1 MAHPLFEAFSPA
13 AGGRLQIMDDEGRII
28 HPEWMPALAD
38 EQAVEALRRMLYV
51 RTADAMAVSYQR
63 QGRMY
68 TYPPN
73 YGQEAISVAVGMVM
87 RDEDWLAPAYR
98 ELGAWLAKG
107 ARMKDIF
114 LYFGGH
120 EQGCRLPEAKN
131 MLPWS
136 VPIASQL
143 LHAAGIGY
151 ALKYQ
156 GKPGAAFTFFGEG
169 GTSQGDFHEALNFAS
184 VWQVPVVFVC
194 QNNGWAISCPRSEQT
209 RSRTIAQKA
218 IAYDMPG
225 VQVDGNDPLAVY
237 RATREALARAYSG
250 GGPTLIEA
258 VTYRMLMH
266 TTSDDP
272 TRYRPDAQTEA
283 WRAKDP
289 LVRFEGYLRGRH
301 VWDDEQQAAL
311 QSEVRALVDA
321 AVQEFE
327 TAEAE
332 APDALF
338 EHVYGTRHA
347 LIDEQ
352 RAAFLAALPAGARTA
367 GTPASGA
374 HGKD

>member
-1 MAHPLFEAFSPA
+1 MSHPLFEAFSPA
-13 AGGRLQIMDDEGRII
+13 AGGRLQIMDDEGRVI

-120 EQGCRLPEAKN
+120 ERGCHLPEAKN
-131 MLPWS
+131 MLPWA

-169 GTSQGDFHEALNFAS
+169 GTSQGDFHEALNFAG
-184 VWQVPVVFVC
+184 VWRAPVVFVC
-194 QNNGWAISCPRSEQT
+194 QNNQYAISCHLSKQT
-209 RSRTIAQKA
+209 AAPSIAVKA
-218 IAYDMPG
+218 LGYGIAG
-225 VQVDGNDPLAVY
+225 IQVDGNDFFAVY
-237 RATREALARAYSG
+237 AAAAAAAEHARG
-250 GGPTLIEA
+250 GNGPVLLEA
-258 VTYRMLMH
+258 VTYRLGAH

-272 TRYRPDAQTEA
+272 GRYRSAEEEALWAEREPVKRLRAHLADRGLWRAEDEEALVAQFRKDIDAQ
-283 WRAKDP
+283 
-289 LVRFEGYLRGRH
+289 
-301 VWDDEQQAAL
+301 
-311 QSEVRALVDA
+311 
-321 AVQEFE
+321 
-327 TAEAE
+327 
-332 APDALF
+332 
-338 EHVYGTRHA
+338 
-347 LIDEQ
+347 
-352 RAAFLAALPAGARTA
+352 FLAQENEPYPLEDVFVHHYAEMPDDLKHQMVAYQKFENWKESHR
-367 GTPASGA
+367 
-374 HGKD
+374 